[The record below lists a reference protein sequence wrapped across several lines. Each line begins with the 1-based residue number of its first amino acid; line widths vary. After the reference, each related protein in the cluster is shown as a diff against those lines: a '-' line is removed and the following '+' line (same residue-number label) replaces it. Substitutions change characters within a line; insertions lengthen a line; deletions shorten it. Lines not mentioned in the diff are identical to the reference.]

1 MTAVMLA
8 VAVMCGTVAGSYQE
22 AQAADLSAGA
32 LQYGLDLSFLESLF
46 MAGGLSLGLDMLLKT
61 QNDINN
67 WDWGDVL
74 DSPASQGQIDSAN
87 EKIES
92 LYNNAVKDWYD
103 KHGGSS
109 KPTPTPMITEPPAPG
124 VTPPVTVAPINPDD
138 VTMPDDWA
146 TMKKNATDKGVLA
159 MGAATAYCV
168 KEAVKGWW
176 DELMF
181 NTPPIQCG
189 NVENKFKNDKYIG
202 YLVYE
207 CEGIY
212 NSSPFYHYRKAYV
225 YDSSIS
231 NSKLSYICTTS
242 HVSNKYG
249 HYHTFVGL
257 EKGGDL
263 YRGLNTYL
271 VFGKNH
277 SSSFNSSGIYNYESS
292 FDSNTD
298 GSIKEYFC
306 FSVPVHIDDQIL
318 PAQELPPDKSSMW
331 PSTDTK
337 DDYNNNNPLPSPSY
351 PNLAVP
357 SITLPSLD
365 EIKDLWKHGSDDEEN
380 RPTYV
385 TNFITNHTVQ
395 PTPEPEP
402 TKKPEVN
409 PNPGG
414 GTDPDPKPSASPT
427 PAVNP
432 DPGGGTD
439 PQPSG
444 TPDPNPDPDPGGDT
458 DPDTPESPTPEEEAS
473 PYKADLKEIFPFCI
487 PFDLIHL
494 LKVFEADAEAPVFEF
509 PLDIE
514 LDNPWTGEKVVDYHH
529 TFELDMSDYEPV
541 IKILRIFQVVFFI
554 IALMLITRQQM
565 IKG

>member
-1 MTAVMLA
+1 MTALVLA
-8 VAVMCGTVAGSYQE
+8 MIVLCGTVAGSYKE
-22 AQAADLSAGA
+22 VQAADFSAGA
-32 LQYGLDLSFLESLF
+32 LQYGVDLSFLQSLF
-46 MAGGLSLGLDMLLKT
+46 LAGGAALGMDMLLKT
-61 QNDINN
+61 KNDIDN
-67 WDWGDVL
+67 WDWGNVL
-74 DSPASQGQIDSAN
+74 DDPASQGQIDKTN
-87 EKIES
+87 ETIEK

-109 KPTPTPMITEPPAPG
+109 KPTPTPVPDKPDPG
-124 VTPPVTVAPINPDD
+124 VTPPVTVAPVNPDD
-138 VTMPDDWA
+138 VSMPDDWA

-168 KEAVKGWW
+168 KEAIKGWW
-176 DELMF
+176 DDIMDTEAGLSYDK
-181 NTPPIQCG
+181 NTYSY
-189 NVENKFKNDKYIG
+189 KDYIG
-202 YLVYE
+202 YHELRGY
-207 CEGIY
+207 
-212 NSSPFYHYRKAYV
+212 SSDSSYTIISKTYV
-225 YDSSIS
+225 YDCFGSLKNNICMREEIYEGFVIHDFYSKNRGPMGSFMVQTWPSTGKVSTYKTSDIS
-231 NSKLSYICTTS
+231 VYNYLPYY
-242 HVSNKYG
+242 NKYSSVEEE
-249 HYHTFVGL
+249 YHF
-257 EKGGDL
+257 
-263 YRGLNTYL
+263 
-271 VFGKNH
+271 F
-277 SSSFNSSGIYNYESS
+277 IPII
-292 FDSNTD
+292 DSD
-298 GSIKEYFC
+298 GNVLQQAEQK
-306 FSVPVHIDDQIL
+306 PL
-318 PAQELPPDKSSMW
+318 GKSSMW
-331 PSTDTK
+331 PSTYTK
-337 DDYNNNNPLPSPSY
+337 DDYDNNNSLPTPSY

-357 SITLPSLD
+357 SITLPTLD
-365 EIKDLWKHGSDDEEN
+365 EIKDLWKQGSDDEEN

-414 GTDPDPKPSASPT
+414 GTDPNPKPSASPT

-432 DPGGGTD
+432 DPGGDGGT
-439 PQPSG
+439 
-444 TPDPNPDPDPGGDT
+444 DPNPDPDPDNP
-458 DPDTPESPTPEEEAS
+458 DPDNPDLTPEEEAS
-473 PYKADLKEIFPFCI
+473 PYKADLREVFPFCI

-514 LDNPWTGEKVVDYHH
+514 LDNPWTGEKVVNYHH

>member
-1 MTAVMLA
+1 MTALVLA
-8 VAVMCGTVAGSYQE
+8 MIVLCGTVAGSYKE
-22 AQAADLSAGA
+22 VQASDFSAGA
-32 LQYGLDLSFLESLF
+32 LQYGVDLSFLQSLF
-46 MAGGLSLGLDMLLKT
+46 MAGGASLGLDMLLKT
-61 QNDINN
+61 QNDIDKFKEEN
-67 WDWGDVL
+67 WDFGDLL
-74 DSPASQGQIDSAN
+74 DQPLTQKEIDEAQ
-87 EKIES
+87 EKIEK
-92 LYNNAVKDWYD
+92 LYYGATEAYK
-103 KHGGSS
+103 KSHGNGS

-168 KEAVKGWW
+168 KEAIKGWW
-176 DELMF
+176 DDIMDMEAGLSYDK
-181 NTPPIQCG
+181 NTYSY
-189 NVENKFKNDKYIG
+189 KDYIG
-202 YLVYE
+202 YHELRGY
-207 CEGIY
+207 
-212 NSSPFYHYRKAYV
+212 SS
-225 YDSSIS
+225 DSSYTIIS
-231 NSKLSYICTTS
+231 KTYAYDCFGSLEHNICMREVINEGFVTHRFYSKNRGPIGSFMVQTWPSTGKVSTYKTS
-242 HVSNKYG
+242 DISVYNYLPYYNKYSSVEEE
-249 HYHTFVGL
+249 YHF
-257 EKGGDL
+257 
-263 YRGLNTYL
+263 
-271 VFGKNH
+271 F
-277 SSSFNSSGIYNYESS
+277 IPII
-292 FDSNTD
+292 DSD
-298 GSIKEYFC
+298 GNVLQQAEQK
-306 FSVPVHIDDQIL
+306 PL
-318 PAQELPPDKSSMW
+318 GKSSMW

-337 DDYNNNNPLPSPSY
+337 DDYDNNNSLPTPSY

-357 SITLPSLD
+357 SITLPTLD
-365 EIKDLWKHGSDDEEN
+365 EIKDLWKQGSDDEEN

-414 GTDPDPKPSASPT
+414 GTDPNPKPSASPT

-432 DPGGGTD
+432 DPGGDGGT
-439 PQPSG
+439 
-444 TPDPNPDPDPGGDT
+444 DPNPDPDPDNP
-458 DPDTPESPTPEEEAS
+458 DPDNPDPTPEEEAS
-473 PYKADLKEIFPFCI
+473 PYKADLRKVFPFCI

-541 IKILRIFQVVFFI
+541 VKILRIFQVVFFI

>member
-1 MTAVMLA
+1 
-8 VAVMCGTVAGSYQE
+8 MCGTLLGSYQE

-32 LQYGLDLSFLESLF
+32 LQYGVDLSFLQSLF
-46 MAGGLSLGLDMLLKT
+46 MAGGASLGLDMLLKT
-61 QNDINN
+61 QNDIDKFKEEN
-67 WDWGDVL
+67 WDFGDLL
-74 DSPASQGQIDSAN
+74 DQPLTQKEIDEAQ
-87 EKIES
+87 EKIEK
-92 LYNNAVKDWYD
+92 LYYGATEAYK
-103 KHGGSS
+103 KTHGNGS

-138 VTMPDDWA
+138 VSMPDDWA

-176 DELMF
+176 DDLMF

-189 NVENKFKNDKYIG
+189 NVENKYKNDKYIG

-212 NSSPFYHYRKAYV
+212 NGSPFYHYRKAYV

-231 NSKLSYICTTS
+231 NSKLSYITTS
-242 HVSNKYG
+242 RHVSDKYG
-249 HYHTFVGL
+249 HYHNFDGIQ
-257 EKGGDL
+257 GSGDL

-306 FSVPVHIDDQIL
+306 FSVPVHFDDQIL
-318 PAQELPPDKSSMW
+318 PAQELPPDKSSIW

-337 DDYNNNNPLPSPSY
+337 DDYNNNNPLPTPSY
-351 PNLAVP
+351 PNIAAP
-357 SITLPSLD
+357 SIKLPSLD
-365 EIKDLWKHGSDDEEN
+365 EIKDLWKQGSDDEEN

-395 PTPEPEP
+395 STPEPEP

-414 GTDPDPKPSASPT
+414 GTNPDPNPTPSTT

-432 DPGGGTD
+432 DPGSGTD
-439 PQPSG
+439 
-444 TPDPNPDPDPGGDT
+444 PDPNPDPDNP
-458 DPDTPESPTPEEEAS
+458 DPDNPDPTPEEEAS

-529 TFELDMSDYEPV
+529 TFKLDMSDYEPV
-541 IKILRIFQVVFFI
+541 VKILRIFQVVFFI